1 MKWLDWLFARE
12 SARGKS
18 TSATEEPLDLAQ
30 ESLRQ
35 LLGDE
40 RLPASVRKSL
50 QSDYQQVNAMLD
62 RLEQG
67 HLHIAAFGRVST
79 GKSSLLNTLAGQQV
93 FATSPLHGETRQSA
107 MTEIEEVEAGGVFLI
122 DTPGLDEAF
131 DEGRAAHAKEVTA
144 RADLVLFVVD
154 ADLTAGEDSALKVLL
169 ASGRPVLLVLNKR
182 DRYTDAEF
190 EQLLLRLR
198 EHTAEFLEPVYVI
211 GAAADPRPE
220 TIIQRSADG
229 EEERFERARL
239 PDIEE
244 LREMLWMI
252 VERDGKTLAAMNAT
266 LFAADLSDKVGQRIL
281 SARQEVAER
290 VIRTYCYGKGLAVAI
305 NPVPVADLFAA
316 AFVDAGM
323 IVHLSK
329 IYDLPLTRN
338 EAGKLVRVIA
348 TEAAALM
355 GTVWAIHFVSSALK
369 IGTAGLSTL
378 LTAGAQGA
386 VAYYS
391 TYVVGEVARNYL
403 AAGKSWGSHGPK
415 QVIRDILD
423 SLDRD
428 SILRQARDDIRARLD
443 ERGDPA

>member
-12 SARGKS
+12 SSAGPAAS
-18 TSATEEPLDLAQ
+18 TSGQALDLAQ
-30 ESLRQ
+30 ESLRE
-35 LLGDE
+35 LLDDE
-40 RLPASVRKSL
+40 RLPASVRESL
-50 QSDYQQVNAMLD
+50 HADYDQVNAMLD
-62 RLEQG
+62 RLQLG

-79 GKSSLLNTLAGQQV
+79 GKSSLLNALAGQKV
-93 FATSPLHGETRQSA
+93 FSTSPLHGETRLSA
-107 MTEIEEVEAGGVFLI
+107 MTRIEEVEVGGVFLI

-131 DEGRAAHAKEVTA
+131 DEGRAAHAREVTA

-154 ADLTAGEDSALKVLL
+154 ADLTAGENAALKLLL
-169 ASGRPVLLVLNKR
+169 ASGRPVILVLNKR

-190 EQLLLRLR
+190 QQLLERLR
-198 EHTAEFLEPVYVI
+198 AHTTELLDPAYVI

-220 TIIQRSADG
+220 TVIQQLADG
-229 EEERFERARL
+229 EERRSERSRAA
-239 PDIEE
+239 DIDE
-244 LREMLWMI
+244 LREKLWSI

-281 SARQEVAER
+281 AARQEVAER
-290 VIRTYCYGKGLAVAI
+290 VIRTYCYGKGLAVAV

-323 IVHLSK
+323 IVHLSQ

-338 EAGKLVRVIA
+338 EAGKLVRVIV

-403 AAGKSWGSHGPK
+403 AAGKSWGANGPK
-415 QVIRDILD
+415 QVIREILD
-423 SLDRD
+423 GLDRD
-428 SILRQARDDIRARLD
+428 SILRQARDDIRARLG
-443 ERGDPA
+443 ERKDPA